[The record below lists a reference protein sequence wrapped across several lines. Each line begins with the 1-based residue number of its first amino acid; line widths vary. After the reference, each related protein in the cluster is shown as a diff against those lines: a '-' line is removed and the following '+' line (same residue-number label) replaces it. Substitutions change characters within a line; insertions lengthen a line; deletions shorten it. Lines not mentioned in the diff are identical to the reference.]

1 MRSGMFW
8 KRILWWLGGTI
19 LMALIQTSWPE
30 SLKLQD
36 TAPDLVL
43 VLVVYVR
50 ADVITPAL
58 VGLALLTAG
67 EVAIGRGLRHR
78 GGTHSS

>member
-1 MRSGMFW
+1 MAVPHVEAPRWIERSAV
-8 KRILWWLGGTI
+8 IVV
-19 LMALIQTSWPE
+19 
-30 SLKLQD
+30 
-36 TAPDLVL
+36 LVL

>member
-1 MRSGMFW
+1 MAVPHVEAPRWIERSAV
-8 KRILWWLGGTI
+8 IVVLV
-19 LMALIQTSWPE
+19 
-30 SLKLQD
+30 
-36 TAPDLVL
+36 LVL

>member
-1 MRSGMFW
+1 MAVPHVEAPRWIERSAV
-8 KRILWWLGGTI
+8 IVV
-19 LMALIQTSWPE
+19 
-30 SLKLQD
+30 
-36 TAPDLVL
+36 LVL

-67 EVAIGRGLRHR
+67 EVAIVLDSRER
-78 GGTHSS
+78 

>member
-1 MRSGMFW
+1 MAVPHVEAPRWIERSAV
-8 KRILWWLGGTI
+8 IV
-19 LMALIQTSWPE
+19 A
-30 SLKLQD
+30 
-36 TAPDLVL
+36 LVL

>member
-1 MRSGMFW
+1 MAVPHVEAPRWIERSAV
-8 KRILWWLGGTI
+8 IV
-19 LMALIQTSWPE
+19 A
-30 SLKLQD
+30 
-36 TAPDLVL
+36 LVL

-78 GGTHSS
+78 GDTHSS

>member
-1 MRSGMFW
+1 MAVPHVEAPRWIERSAV
-8 KRILWWLGGTI
+8 IVV
-19 LMALIQTSWPE
+19 
-30 SLKLQD
+30 
-36 TAPDLVL
+36 LVL

-58 VGLALLTAG
+58 IGLALLTAG

>member
-1 MRSGMFW
+1 MAVPHVEAPRWIERSAV
-8 KRILWWLGGTI
+8 IVV
-19 LMALIQTSWPE
+19 
-30 SLKLQD
+30 
-36 TAPDLVL
+36 LVL

-78 GGTHSS
+78 GDTHSS